1 MNLFQPCV
9 KLATK
14 VRVGSRLTR
23 RYDAA
28 QTPLDR
34 LLAYQ
39 EHTHPRLQ
47 ELAALRALHNP
58 FVLAKTL
65 DEQLLLIWTLA
76 DRRLSPKSPPSVG

>member
-9 KLATK
+9 KLVRK

-39 EHTHPRLQ
+39 EHDHPRLQ
-47 ELAALRALHNP
+47 ELAASRAIRNP
-58 FVLAKTL
+58 FLLAKSL
-65 DEQLLLIWTLA
+65 DAQLEHIWTLSNH
-76 DRRLSPKSPPSVG
+76 RLSPKSTPSAR